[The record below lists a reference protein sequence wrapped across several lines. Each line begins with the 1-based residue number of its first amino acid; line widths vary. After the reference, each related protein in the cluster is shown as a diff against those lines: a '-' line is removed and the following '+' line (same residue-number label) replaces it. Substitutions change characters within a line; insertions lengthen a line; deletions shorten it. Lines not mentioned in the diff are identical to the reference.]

1 MISVDIAD
9 NRPGKGEHIGHAIVT
24 DFPCGDLSGHS
35 RREADI
41 LKALPYM
48 QLQSGD
54 LLADEISK
62 LAQETASSIRE
73 IESLIQL
80 NNTEISRGMS
90 GIIAS
95 IEMISG
101 IINSANLSK
110 LAEELKKTVSFFK
123 I

>member
-1 MISVDIAD
+1 VISVDIAD
-9 NRPGKGEHIGHAIVT
+9 HRPGTGEHVGQAART
-24 DFPCGDLSGHS
+24 EFPYGVLSGHS
-35 RREADI
+35 RLEADN
-41 LKALPYM
+41 LKDFPYM
-48 QLQSGD
+48 QLQAGD

-110 LAEELKKTVSFFK
+110 LAEELKKTISFFGT
-123 I
+123 